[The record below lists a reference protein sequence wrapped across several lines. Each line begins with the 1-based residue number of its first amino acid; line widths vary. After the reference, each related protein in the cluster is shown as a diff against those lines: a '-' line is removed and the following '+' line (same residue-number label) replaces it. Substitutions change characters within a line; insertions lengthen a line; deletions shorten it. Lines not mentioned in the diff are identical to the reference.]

1 MLLYNAK
8 KARRSLID
16 TVTFRA
22 ISQVATLLGYVT
34 LVRGMPKLDFGI
46 FNLLYSFIPVL
57 GTVASF
63 GLEQILRRYQPEY
76 LRVGNVAGAASLVR
90 FVASTRFL
98 SNIVLIG
105 VLLLTWNY
113 LAPIFHLGPYRV
125 QFAYF
130 AVLLILHF
138 QAQILIMSLASHMQ
152 HRFSVGATALLSI
165 GKLIGYCVMLYWGS
179 FTLNHAIAVDTAAYA
194 VVYLFSRECYRRICA
209 PRNSWHAI
217 DCPPKSASG

>member
-113 LAPIFHLGPYRV
+113 LAP
-125 QFAYF
+125 
-130 AVLLILHF
+130 
-138 QAQILIMSLASHMQ
+138 
-152 HRFSVGATALLSI
+152 
-165 GKLIGYCVMLYWGS
+165 
-179 FTLNHAIAVDTAAYA
+179 
-194 VVYLFSRECYRRICA
+194 
-209 PRNSWHAI
+209 
-217 DCPPKSASG
+217 